1 MIDATTP
8 GVPGSEA
15 GAPSPADPHRR
26 GTAAAEPLGQP
37 QVPAVSVRCAAA
49 RLDLGAPHAQTLE
62 ARVPLLLK
70 KILVFSLR
78 GMSMN
83 PTVYL
88 PAGPRMRRRRAAD
101 PAVVRACAIAPAA
114 ATHKHRADAVG
125 RTALAFLLGAGF
137 ALGTALPMKTK
148 ASPYNGTAISVPATI
163 PAVNYNKGGQGV
175 GYHDK
180 TSGNAGGQYRP
191 ADDVDIVQDA
201 TGPVVNNFQT
211 GEWLAYTIKVPTTGK
226 YNIHIYAASAF
237 TSSSFHAQIDGVNV
251 TGNVAVPTTGGWSTY
266 KWVGKSN
273 VPLEAGVH
281 VLKVFADQQFFNLKQ
296 VRVTGPVPAAQT
308 EPVAPYTGTPLAVPG
323 SFPAHYYD
331 KGGQG
336 RSYYDKSTG
345 NAGGEYRPADNVDI
359 VQVNDASTINNIQTG
374 EWLKYTVNI
383 AETAQYDIALR
394 VSSAMSTGAFH
405 VQLDGTNVT
414 GSVAVPNTGTWGTFR
429 WATKSGV
436 TLPAGQH
443 VIKVVADKQYFNLR
457 SIKVTKTGTNP
468 DPGGGGG
475 GNPPPS
481 GGNQQFFCTFQNSPG
496 ECGFGIQAASNNRV
510 AIVAGGRDGGTAV
523 RLRTEPGDSNIFG
536 SGDSERADLS
546 LSQGQTDC
554 SQGKEAWWA
563 HSVLFP
569 TDYVPALD
577 GFGVVMDF
585 HHDYPTGQAN
595 FHLDSSRWDGKLH
608 FRGYGGPNV
617 DGGEYE
623 TTIGPIVKNQ
633 WYDFVYHVRWSSGGD
648 GFMRAW
654 VNGVKKLDH
663 QGPTLYSGID
673 CYLKL
678 ANYHTPFGQSSS
690 VIHDRVIR
698 GTTWDAVS
706 LTPLEGVQ

>member
-1 MIDATTP
+1 
-8 GVPGSEA
+8 
-15 GAPSPADPHRR
+15 
-26 GTAAAEPLGQP
+26 
-37 QVPAVSVRCAAA
+37 
-49 RLDLGAPHAQTLE
+49 
-62 ARVPLLLK
+62 
-70 KILVFSLR
+70 
-78 GMSMN
+78 MSMN
-83 PTVYL
+83 QTVYL
-88 PAGPRMRRRRAAD
+88 PATPRVRRRRAAD
-101 PAVVRACAIAPAA
+101 AAVVRACAIAPAA
-114 ATHKHRADAVG
+114 ATRKRRTDAIG

-137 ALGTALPMKTK
+137 ALGTVVPIRAK
-148 ASPYNGTAISVPATI
+148 AEPYGGTPITVPAVI
-163 PAVNYNKGGQGV
+163 PAEHFNKGGQGV
-175 GYHDK
+175 GYNDK
-180 TSGNAGGQYRP
+180 TAGNAGGEFRTT
-191 ADDVDIVQDA
+191 DVDIIKSG
-201 TGPVVNNFQT
+201 TGYAVNNFQT

-226 YNIHIYAASAF
+226 YNIRLYAASAM
-237 TSSSFHAQIDGVNV
+237 TNSSFHAQISGEDV
-251 TGNVAVPTTGGWSTY
+251 TGNVTIPTTGGWNTY
-266 KWVGKSN
+266 KWIGKSD
-273 VPLEAGVH
+273 VQLAAGTH
-281 VLKVFADQQFFNLKQ
+281 VLKIFSNQQYFNLKL
-296 VRVTGPVPAAQT
+296 VEVSPAGPAAQQQAAT
-308 EPVAPYTGTPLAVPG
+308 PYTGTPYSLPG
-323 SFPAHYYD
+323 TIPAQNFD

-336 RSYYDKSTG
+336 RAYNDKGAG
-345 NAGGEYRPADNVDI
+345 NAGQQYRTSEDVDI
-359 VQVNDASTINNIQTG
+359 IKYSSSYAVNNIQTG
-374 EWLKYTVNI
+374 EWLKYTVNV
-383 AETAQYDIALR
+383 AETTQYDITLK

-414 GSVAVPNTGTWGTFR
+414 GSVAVPNTGGWNTFKSV
-429 WATKSGV
+429 TKKGI
-436 TLPAGQH
+436 TLPAGEH
-443 VIKVVADKQYFNLR
+443 VLKVVSDKQYFNLR
-457 SIKVTKTGTNP
+457 SITVAKTGS
-468 DPGGGGG
+468 GGGT

-481 GGNQQFFCTFQNSPG
+481 GGNQEFFCSFQNSPG

-510 AIVAGGRDGGTAV
+510 TIVAGGRDGGTAV
-523 RLRTEPGDSNIFG
+523 RLRTEPGDNNIFG

-546 LSQGQTDC
+546 LSQGATDC

-569 TDYVPALD
+569 NDYVPALD

-608 FRGYGGPNV
+608 FRGYGGSTI

-623 TTIGPIVKNQ
+623 TTIGPVVKNQ

-663 QGPTLYSGID
+663 QGPTLYSGIG

-678 ANYHTPFGQSSS
+678 ANYHTPFGQASS